1 MQFYWRIIEELRYLG
16 EIVIFRDPS
25 LERQYHWWLRKNAAG
40 LALSRE
46 SGGKAGVPNPSINL
60 YKFTS
65 LN

>member
-16 EIVIFRDPS
+16 EIVIFRDPG

-40 LALSRE
+40 LAFSRE
-46 SGGKAGVPNPSINL
+46 MEGMAVISRGLRDLKKL
-60 YKFTS
+60 TS